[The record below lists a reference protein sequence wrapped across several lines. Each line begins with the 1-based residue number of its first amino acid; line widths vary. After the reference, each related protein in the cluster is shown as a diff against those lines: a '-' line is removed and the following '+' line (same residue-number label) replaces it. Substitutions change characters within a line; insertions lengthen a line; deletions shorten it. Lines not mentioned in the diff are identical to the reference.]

1 MAIEIK
7 VPTLGESVADA
18 TVARWIKSTGDAVK
32 ADEPVVE
39 LETDKVTL
47 EVPAPAAGTLGEIMA
62 AEGAVV
68 EVGASLAMLNEG
80 AAPAAK
86 AEAPETAAKET
97 AAKETPAKQE
107 QAKVPAASTAAPAP
121 AAQPATAPKS
131 DMPLSPAVRRLVAEN
146 NINPAM
152 IAGTGVD
159 GRLTKA
165 DILAHM
171 KGGSSASPVSAGT
184 PVSTAPAQ
192 PAAAPRQ
199 TPRAEDA
206 AREERVPMSKLR
218 KVIASRL
225 KAAQNNAAMLTTFN
239 EIDMTALM
247 ALRSDYRQDFETTH
261 GIRLGFMGMFVLAAV
276 QALRE
281 FPAVNAEIDG
291 GDIIYKNYYNIGVAV
306 GTPQGLVVPVVR
318 DAGDM
323 GLADIETTI
332 GDFGARARNGKI
344 TPDEMAG
351 GTSTISNGGVY
362 GSLMSTPI
370 LNPPQSGILGMHK
383 IEKRPIVVD
392 DAIVIRPMMYLAL
405 SYDHRIIDGREAV
418 SFLSRIKDMVEDPRR
433 LLLGV

>member
-68 EVGASLAMLNEG
+68 EVGAGLAMLNEG

-86 AEAPETAAKET
+86 AEAPETAT
-97 AAKETPAKQE
+97 KETPAKQE

-351 GTSTISNGGVY
+351 GTFTISNGGVY